1 MSNSKLTD
9 FLSGLANIKVEKPDN
24 PYVGVSNTTVPL
36 ADIISVQ
43 GIFLHHDQEQKEKD
57 AEIARLNEQ
66 VLSSNDMNTLTSQM
80 QENIDTL
87 NKKLEEMSAKLEDKG
102 DVIESHKYDELKVK
116 YDDLQKVYDDVV
128 TTKSELEESYNES
141 LEKEKEL
148 SVTIDS
154 LNEDIVNLRSENDN
168 LLAQNKELSEVNDKL
183 KSEYDVLNLEYE
195 KLKSEPSS
203 DVELTVDYI
212 KSKGFT
218 YLDFAD
224 DNAKRFIK
232 QLGKISKPED
242 YITDVALHD
251 RVSKLLNK
259 LVFVAIE
266 DQVNIIKSP
275 EYYNGECTSAEF
287 FDTALH
293 TVCKGYTGSD
303 IENFIFRPFAV
314 WYGFDNM
321 IALDNYLRN
330 KNVVIDVDGNDTNVE
345 STTKDT
351 TESDTDST
359 VESTTKD
366 VTVDNTIKD
375 TTESG
380 TTDNGIVDDVDN
392 SDGTDNTDTDDS
404 PLPVVT
410 NVVFDDKHIHQLVY
424 DAVLQC
430 FEDFEFNTNINYITK
445 IVAFACVSALHLTSY
460 SCSSYFAKYDSKR
473 NVAISTDIMETILK
487 GIFREKLERI
497 KPSLSDD
504 EDNPE
509 LEIAM
514 EHMDEL
520 NEQANEMLNAHENFY
535 HNDLGDDVW

>member
-1 MSNSKLTD
+1 MNKLNE
-9 FLSGLANIKVEKPDN
+9 FLSGLANITVEKPDN
-24 PYVGVSNTTVPL
+24 PYAGVSNTVAPL

-80 QENIDTL
+80 QENIDVLT
-87 NKKLEEMSAKLEDKG
+87 KKLEEMSKKLEDKG

-148 SVTIDS
+148 IEVVDS
-154 LNEDIVNLRSENDN
+154 LNADIIELKAENDN

-183 KSEYDVLNLEYE
+183 KNEYDTLSLEYE

-203 DVELTVDYI
+203 DIELTVDYI

-242 YITDVALHD
+242 YVTDVALHD

-314 WYGFDNM
+314 WYGFDDM
-321 IALDNYLRN
+321 IALDSYLKN
-330 KNVVIDVDGNDTNVE
+330 KSVVIDVDGN
-345 STTKDT
+345 STKDG
-351 TESDTDST
+351 TESDTDNIDADS
-359 VESTTKD
+359 
-366 VTVDNTIKD
+366 
-375 TTESG
+375 
-380 TTDNGIVDDVDN
+380 IVDGTADNDNDNDNVDVDN
-392 SDGTDNTDTDDS
+392 SDTTDTDDGS
-404 PLPVVT
+404 LPVVT

-460 SCSSYFAKYDSKR
+460 SCPSYFAKYDSKR

-520 NEQANEMLNAHENFY
+520 NEQANEMLNAHESFY

>member
-1 MSNSKLTD
+1 MSKLND
-9 FLSGLANIKVEKPDN
+9 FLSGLANITVEKPDN
-24 PYVGVSNTTVPL
+24 PYAGVSNTVVPL
-36 ADIISVQ
+36 ADIMSVQ

-66 VLSSNDMNTLTSQM
+66 VLSSSDMNTLTAQM
-80 QENIDTL
+80 QENIDVLT
-87 NKKLEEMSAKLEDKG
+87 KKLEEMSEKLEDKG
-102 DVIESHKYDELKVK
+102 DSIVSQKYDELKVK
-116 YDDLQKVYDDVV
+116 FDDLQKLYDDVV
-128 TTKSELEESYNES
+128 ATKSELEESYNES

-154 LNEDIVNLRSENDN
+154 LNADIVKLKAENDN
-168 LLAQNKELSEVNDKL
+168 LLAQNRELSEVNDKL
-183 KSEYDVLNLEYE
+183 KSEYDTLNLEYE
-195 KLKSEPSS
+195 KLKSEPHT

-224 DNAKRFIK
+224 ENAKRFIK
-232 QLGKISKPED
+232 QLGNISKPED
-242 YITDVALHD
+242 YVTDVALHD

-266 DQVNIIKSP
+266 DQVNIIKSSD
-275 EYYNGECTSAEF
+275 YYNGECTSAEF
-287 FDTALH
+287 FDIALH
-293 TVCKGYTGSD
+293 TICKGYKGSD

-314 WYGFDNM
+314 WYGFDDM
-321 IALDNYLRN
+321 IALDNYLKN
-330 KNVVIDVDGNDTNVE
+330 KSVVIDVEGN
-345 STTKDT
+345 S
-351 TESDTDST
+351 
-359 VESTTKD
+359 TKD
-366 VTVDNTIKD
+366 VTENDNNSAVGNTIKD
-375 TTESG
+375 TVENG
-380 TTDNGIVDDVDN
+380 ITDNGIVDDVDN
-392 SDGTDNTDTDDS
+392 SDTTDTTDTDDGS
-404 PLPVVT
+404 LHVVT

-460 SCSSYFAKYDSKR
+460 SCPSYFAKYDSKR

-535 HNDLGDDVW
+535 HNDLGDDIW

>member
-1 MSNSKLTD
+1 MSKLND
-9 FLSGLANIKVEKPDN
+9 FLSGLANITVEKPDN
-24 PYVGVSNTTVPL
+24 PYAGVSNTVVPL
-36 ADIISVQ
+36 ADIMSVQ

-80 QENIDTL
+80 QENIDVLT
-87 NKKLEEMSAKLEDKG
+87 KKLEEMSEKLEDKG
-102 DVIESHKYDELKVK
+102 DSIASQKYDELKVNF
-116 YDDLQKVYDDVV
+116 DDLQKAYDDI
-128 TTKSELEESYNES
+128 TMAKSELEESYNES
-141 LEKEKEL
+141 LEREKEF

-154 LNEDIVNLRSENDN
+154 LNDDITNLRSENDN
-168 LLAQNKELSEVNDKL
+168 LLAQNKELSEVNNKL
-183 KSEYDVLNLEYE
+183 KNEYDALNLEYE
-195 KLKSEPSS
+195 KLKSEPHS

-242 YITDVALHD
+242 YVTDVALHD

-293 TVCKGYTGSD
+293 TICKGYTGSD

-314 WYGFDNM
+314 WYGFDDM
-321 IALDNYLRN
+321 IALDSYLKN
-330 KNVVIDVDGNDTNVE
+330 KSVVIDVDGNSTKDVTESDTGCVVE
-345 STTKDT
+345 STTDNI
-351 TESDTDST
+351 DADS
-359 VESTTKD
+359 
-366 VTVDNTIKD
+366 
-375 TTESG
+375 
-380 TTDNGIVDDVDN
+380 IVDGTADNDNDNVDVDN
-392 SDGTDNTDTDDS
+392 SDTTDINDGS
-404 PLPVVT
+404 LPVVT

-460 SCSSYFAKYDSKR
+460 SCPSYFAKYDSKR
-473 NVAISTDIMETILK
+473 NVAVSTDIMETILK

>member
-1 MSNSKLTD
+1 MSKFND
-9 FLSGLANIKVEKPDN
+9 FLSGLANITVEKPDN
-24 PYVGVSNTTVPL
+24 PYAGVSNTVVPL
-36 ADIISVQ
+36 ADIMSVQ

-66 VLSSNDMNTLTSQM
+66 VLSSNDMNTLTAQM
-80 QENIDTL
+80 QENIDVLT
-87 NKKLEEMSAKLEDKG
+87 KKLEEMSEKLEDKG
-102 DVIESHKYDELKVK
+102 DSIASQKYDELKVNF
-116 YDDLQKVYDDVV
+116 DDLQKAYDDI
-128 TTKSELEESYNES
+128 TTAKSELEESYNES

-154 LNEDIVNLRSENDN
+154 LNEDITKLQTENDG
-168 LLAQNKELSEVNDKL
+168 LSAQNKELSEVNDKL
-183 KSEYDVLNLEYE
+183 KSEYDTLNLEYE

-242 YITDVALHD
+242 YVTDVALHD

-293 TVCKGYTGSD
+293 TICKGYTGSD

-314 WYGFDNM
+314 WYGFDDM
-321 IALDNYLRN
+321 IALDSYLKN
-330 KNVVIDVDGNDTNVE
+330 KSVAIDVDGN
-345 STTKDT
+345 S
-351 TESDTDST
+351 
-359 VESTTKD
+359 TKD
-366 VTVDNTIKD
+366 VTESDSAVDNTIKD
-375 TTESG
+375 TVKNDI
-380 TTDNGIVDDVDN
+380 TDNGTVDDVDN
-392 SDGTDNTDTDDS
+392 SDNSDNTDTDDGS
-404 PLPVVT
+404 LPVVT

-460 SCSSYFAKYDSKR
+460 SCPSYFAKYDSKR

>member
-1 MSNSKLTD
+1 MSKLND
-9 FLSGLANIKVEKPDN
+9 FLSGLANITVEKPDN
-24 PYVGVSNTTVPL
+24 PYAGVSNTVVPL
-36 ADIISVQ
+36 ADIMSVQ

-80 QENIDTL
+80 QENIDFLT
-87 NKKLEEMSAKLEDKG
+87 KKLEEMSEKLEDKG
-102 DVIESHKYDELKVK
+102 DSIVSQRYDELKVK
-116 YDDLQKVYDDVV
+116 FDDLQKLYDDVV
-128 TTKSELEESYNES
+128 ATKSELEESYNES

-154 LNEDIVNLRSENDN
+154 LNADIVRLKAENDT

-183 KSEYDVLNLEYE
+183 KSEYDTLNLEYE
-195 KLKSEPSS
+195 KLKSESHS
-203 DVELTVDYI
+203 GVELTVDYI

-242 YITDVALHD
+242 YVTDVALHD
-251 RVSKLLNK
+251 RVGKLLNK

-275 EYYNGECTSAEF
+275 DYYNGECTSAEF

-293 TVCKGYTGSD
+293 TICKGYAGSD
-303 IENFIFRPFAV
+303 MENFIFRPFAV
-314 WYGFDNM
+314 WYGFDDM
-321 IALDNYLRN
+321 IALDNYLKN
-330 KNVVIDVDGNDTNVE
+330 KSVVIDADDN
-345 STTKDT
+345 S
-351 TESDTDST
+351 
-359 VESTTKD
+359 TKD
-366 VTVDNTIKD
+366 VTESDSIVDNTIKD
-375 TTESG
+375 TTESD
-380 TTDNGIVDDVDN
+380 TTDNGILDDVDN
-392 SDGTDNTDTDDS
+392 SDNIDNTDTDDGS
-404 PLPVVT
+404 LPVVT

-460 SCSSYFAKYDSKR
+460 SCPSYFSKYDSKR

>member
-1 MSNSKLTD
+1 MSKLND
-9 FLSGLANIKVEKPDN
+9 FLSGLANITVEKPDN
-24 PYVGVSNTTVPL
+24 PYVGVSNTVVPL
-36 ADIISVQ
+36 ADIMSVQ

-66 VLSSNDMNTLTSQM
+66 VLSSNDMNVLTFQM
-80 QENIDTL
+80 QENIDVLT
-87 NKKLEEMSAKLEDKG
+87 KKLEEMSEKLEDKG
-102 DVIESHKYDELKVK
+102 DSIVSQRYDELKVK
-116 YDDLQKVYDDVV
+116 FDDLQKLYDDVV
-128 TTKSELEESYNES
+128 ATKSKLEESYNES
-141 LEKEKEL
+141 LEREKEF

-154 LNEDIVNLRSENDN
+154 LNDDVTNLRSENDN
-168 LLAQNKELSEVNDKL
+168 LLAQNKELSEVNNKL
-183 KSEYDVLNLEYE
+183 KNEYDALNLEYE
-195 KLKSEPSS
+195 KLKSESHS
-203 DVELTVDYI
+203 GVELTVDYI

-224 DNAKRFIK
+224 ENAKRFIK

-242 YITDVALHD
+242 YVTDVALHD

-293 TVCKGYTGSD
+293 TICKGYTGSD

-314 WYGFDNM
+314 WYGFDDM
-321 IALDNYLRN
+321 IALDSYLKN
-330 KNVVIDVDGNDTNVE
+330 KSVVIDVDGN
-345 STTKDT
+345 STKDV
-351 TESDTDST
+351 TESDTDNIDADS
-359 VESTTKD
+359 
-366 VTVDNTIKD
+366 
-375 TTESG
+375 
-380 TTDNGIVDDVDN
+380 IVDGTADNDNVDVDN
-392 SDGTDNTDTDDS
+392 SDTTDTDDGS
-404 PLPVVT
+404 LPVVT

-460 SCSSYFAKYDSKR
+460 SCPSYFAKYDSKR

>member
-1 MSNSKLTD
+1 MNKLND
-9 FLSGLANIKVEKPDN
+9 FLSGLANITVEKPDN
-24 PYVGVSNTTVPL
+24 PYAGVSNTVVPL

-66 VLSSNDMNTLTSQM
+66 VLSSSDMNTLTAQM
-80 QENIDTL
+80 QENIDVLT
-87 NKKLEEMSAKLEDKG
+87 KKLEEMSEKLEDKG
-102 DVIESHKYDELKVK
+102 DSIVSQRYDELKVK
-116 YDDLQKVYDDVV
+116 FDDLQKAYDDI
-128 TTKSELEESYNES
+128 TTAKSELEESYNES

-154 LNEDIVNLRSENDN
+154 LNEDITKLQTENDG
-168 LLAQNKELSEVNDKL
+168 LSAQNKELSEVNDKL
-183 KSEYDVLNLEYE
+183 KSEYDTLNLEYE

-224 DNAKRFIK
+224 ENAKRFIV
-232 QLGKISKPED
+232 QLDKLANPKI
-242 YITDVALHD
+242 YNTDVTLHD
-251 RVSKLLNK
+251 RIGKLLNK
-259 LVFVAIE
+259 LVFVALD
-266 DQVNIIKSP
+266 DQAEFIKSP

-293 TVCKGYTGSD
+293 TICKGYTGSD

-314 WYGFDNM
+314 WYGFDDM
-321 IALDNYLRN
+321 IALDSYLRN
-330 KNVVIDVDGNDTNVE
+330 KSIVIDVDGNSTKDVTESDTGCVVE
-345 STTKDT
+345 STTDNI
-351 TESDTDST
+351 DADSIA
-359 VESTTKD
+359 
-366 VTVDNTIKD
+366 DN
-375 TTESG
+375 
-380 TTDNGIVDDVDN
+380 DNVDVDN
-392 SDGTDNTDTDDS
+392 SDTTDINDGS
-404 PLPVVT
+404 LPVVT

-460 SCSSYFAKYDSKR
+460 SCPSYFAKYDSKR

>member
-1 MSNSKLTD
+1 MSKLND
-9 FLSGLANIKVEKPDN
+9 FLSGLANITVEKPDN
-24 PYVGVSNTTVPL
+24 PYAGVSNTVVPL
-36 ADIISVQ
+36 ADIMSVQ

-66 VLSSNDMNTLTSQM
+66 VLSSSDMNTLTTQM
-80 QENIDTL
+80 QENIDVLT
-87 NKKLEEMSAKLEDKG
+87 KKLEEMSEKLEDKG
-102 DVIESHKYDELKVK
+102 DSIVSQKYDELKVK
-116 YDDLQKVYDDVV
+116 FDDLQKLYDDVV
-128 TTKSELEESYNES
+128 ATKSELEESYNES

-154 LNEDIVNLRSENDN
+154 LNADITNLRSENDN
-168 LLAQNKELSEVNDKL
+168 LLAQNKELSEVNNKL
-183 KSEYDVLNLEYE
+183 KNEYDALNLEYE
-195 KLKSEPSS
+195 KLKSEPHS

-242 YITDVALHD
+242 YVTDVALHD

-275 EYYNGECTSAEF
+275 DYYNGECTSAEF

-293 TVCKGYTGSD
+293 TICKGYAGSD
-303 IENFIFRPFAV
+303 MENFIFRPLAV
-314 WYGFDNM
+314 WYGFEDM
-321 IALDNYLRN
+321 IALDSYLRN
-330 KNVVIDVDGNDTNVE
+330 KSVVIDVDGN
-345 STTKDT
+345 STKDV
-351 TESDTDST
+351 TESDS
-359 VESTTKD
+359 
-366 VTVDNTIKD
+366 TVDNTIKD
-375 TTESG
+375 ITESD
-380 TTDNGIVDDVDN
+380 TTDNGTVDDVDN
-392 SDGTDNTDTDDS
+392 SNNIDNAGTYDGS
-404 PLPVVT
+404 LPVVT

-460 SCSSYFAKYDSKR
+460 SCPSYFAKYDSKR
-473 NVAISTDIMETILK
+473 NVAISTDIMETMLK
-487 GIFREKLERI
+487 GIFREKLERV